1 VPVNGL
7 FGLAQMAEPEP
18 GVPAEIT
25 RTAVKGRSNG
35 VDHEPMQMAR
45 YLAVTTNNWVDLR
58 VAAEYSDVPFN
69 VLVDAVTD
77 RKIRSITS
85 HPERPGDWLVPLA
98 EVELW
103 WSTCRLG
110 ATMRADH

>member
-1 VPVNGL
+1 
-7 FGLAQMAEPEP
+7 MAEPEP
-18 GVPAEIT
+18 GVPADT
-25 RTAVKGRSNG
+25 RMAVKGRSHG
-35 VDHEPMQMAR
+35 VDLEPAQTAR

-58 VAAEYSDVPFN
+58 VAAEYSDVPFD

-77 RKIRSITS
+77 RKIRSIAA

-103 WSTCRLG
+103 WRTRRLSAAMEAG
-110 ATMRADH
+110 Q